1 MYFGYFYNL
10 SHIFFAT
17 EGYSLIMYT
26 QKIGFIGLDTIFG
39 CIILVFTSV
48 KVTFIYLTW
57 DWCMGN

>member
-10 SHIFFAT
+10 SHIFFAP

-26 QKIGFIGLDTIFG
+26 QEIGFIGLDTIFG
-39 CIILVFTSV
+39 CIILVITSV
-48 KVTFIYLTW
+48 KVTFIYLTR